1 MKHLYKILT
10 LFLLSALAVPA
21 VGYAQS
27 DTIIVRNITDT
38 TVCDSYEWHGT
49 EYTVSGE
56 YEYSATVDDTTY
68 VDSLYLTI
76 NHPVH
81 TALTDTACETYTWTR
96 VDATTQTYTES
107 GDYTYSHEDA
117 NGCTQVDTLHLT
129 INPTDSAEF
138 TESACGSYVWNG
150 IPYTETGDYV
160 QTFTNTNGCDS
171 IVTLHLTINQPTTFT
186 EVIDTCES
194 FTWIDGITY
203 TASTN
208 EPTFTI
214 EDGNANDCDSIVT
227 LHLTIHHGTHNTY
240 SASACESYSWHGTT
254 YTTSGA
260 CTYEYTNADG
270 CPSVDTLHLTIN
282 NPVHTAIYV
291 TECESYT
298 WTGGTGDTYTAS
310 GTYLNPHQ
318 DANGCTQVDTL
329 HLIIYSPSTENLE
342 ATICASEL
350 PYHYVNGDID
360 TTFDIGTATLST
372 FNFQLLTSND
382 CDSIVTLHLTINNP
396 VHTAQTVTACE
407 TYTWTA
413 GDGETYTANGD
424 YTYSH
429 EDVNGCTQVDTLH
442 LTINHPT
449 TGIDE
454 QVACESYTWIDGNT
468 YTASTNTPTV
478 TLTNA
483 VGCDSIVTLHLTV
496 NHPAHKDTVVT
507 ACESFTWHGAAYTTS
522 GIYTYAHQDEHYC
535 WQVDTLHLTIL
546 PAYNTP
552 IEETICQN
560 QLPFRYING
569 QIDTTFELGTPS
581 RQTVFFVL
589 PASNEIDSVIAL
601 TLIVNP
607 TPTPIIVGDTV
618 LCQGQ
623 STTLTVY
630 GTDSYLWSNNA
641 TGSSIS
647 VGEGG
652 LYEVTATSTE
662 NCIATA
668 SVTVTVNP
676 LPSVVIGGDTAFC
689 DGSNTTLTA
698 SGASTYIWNTTET
711 TADIEVTRAGT
722 YIVTGTDINGC
733 SKSASQEIVMN
744 VLPTIVI
751 SGENSFCEGE
761 SGDLTASGAS
771 TYIWNTTEGTPSIT
785 VNAAGTYS
793 VTGTDAN
800 GCSNTASFEVAV
812 NALPTVVISGE
823 NSFCA
828 GESTVLTVSGATTY
842 IWNTT
847 EGTSSITVNA
857 AGTYSVTGTDVN
869 GCANTAT
876 TEVSVNALPTVV
888 ISGEN
893 SFCAGESTVLT
904 ASGASTYIWNTAES
918 ADGITVN
925 HSGTYSVVGTDS
937 SGCTNTASVEVTEN
951 PIYSIYIETSI
962 CANVLP
968 YHYENGDID
977 TTFEIGTPS
986 FSVFNFQFST
996 SHGCDSTVTLA
1007 LTIYPAPVPF
1017 VTGNMQFCSGE
1028 GTSLTAIG
1036 GVGYEWSTG
1045 ETTDQIYVFEGNVYS
1060 VTVTD
1065 EYGCI
1070 ASTEV
1075 VAEEIPSELEQK
1087 NVVSKNHADG
1097 TPYMLVYPQADLQY
1111 QWFKNGEQLAGETRQ
1126 YYTPSSGLESNIL
1139 YTVHVRPQTP
1149 GGCGIYA
1156 DWSWDGTKSGKV
1168 SIVPNPN
1175 DGHFTLL
1182 LPLPAVS
1189 VAVYSASGE
1198 EVFREN
1204 MSVADRVDISAGLSA
1219 GLYLLKI
1226 IQEDGTIITEKL
1238 VINK

>member
-10 LFLLSALAVPA
+10 LFLLAAVAIPA

-68 VDSLYLTI
+68 VDSLYLTV
-76 NHPVH
+76 NHPAH
-81 TALTDTACETYTWTR
+81 SSTTIDTCESYTWT
-96 VDATTQTYTES
+96 DGNGQTYTTS
-107 GDYTYSHEDA
+107 GDYTYSHQDA

-129 INPTDSAEF
+129 INHVSEGIDEQVACESFKWIDDS
-138 TESACGSYVWNG
+138 T
-150 IPYTETGDYV
+150 YTSSTTTP
-160 QTFTNTNGCDS
+160 TFTLTNAAGCDS
-171 IVTLHLTINQPTTFT
+171 V
-186 EVIDTCES
+186 
-194 FTWIDGITY
+194 
-203 TASTN
+203 
-208 EPTFTI
+208 
-214 EDGNANDCDSIVT
+214 VT
-227 LHLTIHHGTHNTY
+227 LHLTIHHSTHNTY
-240 SASACESYSWHGTT
+240 SASACGSYSWHDTT
-254 YTTSGA
+254 YTTSGPY
-260 CTYEYTNADG
+260 TYEYTNADG

-282 NPVHTAIYV
+282 NPVHTAFTV
-291 TECESYT
+291 DTCERYT
-298 WTGGTGDTYTAS
+298 WTDGTGDTYTAS
-310 GTYLNPHQ
+310 GTYLYPHQ
-318 DANGCTQVDTL
+318 DTNGCTQVDTLHLTVHSPATENLEATICANDLPYNYVNGDIDTTFEVGTPNFSVFSFQFSTSHGCDSVVTLHLTINNPIHESITRSECESFVWHDSIYTQSGNHFYVHPDANGCTQVDTL
-329 HLIIYSPSTENLE
+329 HLTIY
-342 ATICASEL
+342 
-350 PYHYVNGDID
+350 
-360 TTFDIGTATLST
+360 
-372 FNFQLLTSND
+372 
-382 CDSIVTLHLTINNP
+382 
-396 VHTAQTVTACE
+396 
-407 TYTWTA
+407 
-413 GDGETYTANGD
+413 
-424 YTYSH
+424 
-429 EDVNGCTQVDTLH
+429 
-442 LTINHPT
+442 
-449 TGIDE
+449 
-454 QVACESYTWIDGNT
+454 
-468 YTASTNTPTV
+468 
-478 TLTNA
+478 
-483 VGCDSIVTLHLTV
+483 
-496 NHPAHKDTVVT
+496 HPAHKDTVVT

-522 GIYTYAHQDEHYC
+522 GIYTFAHQDEHYC

-546 PAYNTP
+546 SAFNTS

-560 QLPFRYING
+560 ELPFHYING

-581 RQTVFFVL
+581 RQTVLFVL
-589 PASNEIDSVIAL
+589 TSSIGIDSVIAL

-607 TPTPIIVGDTV
+607 TPTPIIMGETTI
-618 LCQGQ
+618 CEGE
-623 STTLTVY
+623 SSTLTAIGGAEYSWNDNTTSYRLTVSES
-630 GTDSYLWSNNA
+630 GTY
-641 TGSSIS
+641 T
-647 VGEGG
+647 
-652 LYEVTATSTE
+652 VTATSTE
-662 NCIATA
+662 NCSATA

-676 LPSVVIGGDTAFC
+676 LPTVVISGENSFC
-689 DGSNTTLTA
+689 AGESTTLTA

-751 SGENSFCEGE
+751 SGENSFCAGE
-761 SGDLTASGAS
+761 SEDLTASGAS

-793 VTGTDAN
+793 VTGTDVN
-800 GCSNTASFEVAV
+800 HCSNTASFEVAV
-812 NALPTVVISGE
+812 NALPIVAISGE
-823 NSFCA
+823 SAFCD
-828 GESTVLTVSGATTY
+828 GESTVLTASGATNYSWSTSE
-842 IWNTT
+842 NTPN
-847 EGTSSITVNA
+847 ITVNA
-857 AGTYSVTGTDVN
+857 ADTYSVTGTDAN

-876 TEVSVNALPTVV
+876 FEVAVNALPTIV
-888 ISGEN
+888 ISGEIA
-893 SFCAGESTVLT
+893 FCAGESTVLT
-904 ASGASTYIWNTAES
+904 ASGASTYSWNTSES
-918 ADGITVN
+918 AAGITVN
-925 HSGTYSVVGTDS
+925 HAGSYSVVGTDEN
-937 SGCTNTASVEVTEN
+937 GCANTASVVVTEN
-951 PIYSIYIETSI
+951 PVYHISIEAAI
-962 CANVLP
+962 CANELP
-968 YHYENGDID
+968 YHYVNGQID
-977 TTFEIGTPS
+977 TNFMEGTPGFSLTS
-986 FSVFNFQFST
+986 FQLST
-996 SHGCDSTVTLA
+996 FHGCDSTVTLA
-1007 LTIYPAPVPF
+1007 LTVYPVPVPF
-1017 VTGNMQFCSGE
+1017 VTGNMQFCPGE

-1075 VAEEIPSELEQK
+1075 VAEEIPSDLEQK

-1097 TPYMLVYPQADLQY
+1097 TPYMLVYPQADLLY

-1156 DWSWDGTKSGKV
+1156 DWSWDGTTSGKV

-1182 LPLPAVS
+1182 LPVPAVS

-1204 MSVADRVDISAGLSA
+1204 MSVADHVDISTGLSA

-1238 VINK
+1238 VINKQ